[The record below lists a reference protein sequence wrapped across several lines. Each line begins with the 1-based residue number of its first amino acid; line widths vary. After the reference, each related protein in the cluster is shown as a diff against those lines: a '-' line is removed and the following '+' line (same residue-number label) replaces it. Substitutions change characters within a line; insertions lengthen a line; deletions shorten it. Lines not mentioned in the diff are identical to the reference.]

1 MSAAVDASV
10 DAAAAAKAA
19 RAARKV
25 RWAVRLGKP
34 LLSLLAWTWRV
45 EEVNTAPWRALAK
58 AGKPYILSSWH
69 GQLLAHIWANRFRGI
84 AAMISEHGDGEIIAR
99 MMVTWGFVPV
109 RGSSTRG
116 GRRALVEMVE
126 QIRGGRAFAITPDGP
141 RGPAGVLQPGV
152 LIASFKGGAPI
163 VTIRSEVSRA
173 WRLGSWDRFEIPKPF
188 AKVRIIY
195 GDPWQ
200 ATATDE
206 AAIAALTAL
215 MGPAHANVMGSAR

>member
-1 MSAAVDASV
+1 M
-10 DAAAAAKAA
+10 
-19 RAARKV
+19 
-25 RWAVRLGKP
+25 RLGKP
-34 LLSLLAWTWRV
+34 LLTLLARTWRV
-45 EEVNTAPWRALAK
+45 EEVNTAPWRELAK

-99 MMVTWGFVPV
+99 MMVTWGYVPV

-126 QIRGGRAFAITPDGP
+126 QIREGRAFAITPDGP

-163 VTIRSEVSRA
+163 VTIRSEASRA
-173 WRLGSWDRFEIPKPF
+173 WRLRSWDGFEIPKPF

-200 ATATDE
+200 APGTDDAAAAT
-206 AAIAALTAL
+206 LLAL
-215 MGPAHANVMGSAR
+215 MGPAHANLLEPVR

>member
-1 MSAAVDASV
+1 MSDLEAK
-10 DAAAAAKAA
+10 AAAKAA
-19 RAARKV
+19 KAARKV
-25 RWAVRLGKP
+25 RWAVWLGKP
-34 LLSLLAWTWRV
+34 LLTLLAWTWRV
-45 EEVNTAPWRALAK
+45 EEVNTAPWRALVKAK
-58 AGKPYILSSWH
+58 KPYILSSWH
-69 GQLLAHIWANRFRGI
+69 GQLLVHIWANRFRGI

-163 VTIRSEVSRA
+163 ITIRSEASRA
-173 WRLGSWDRFEIPKPF
+173 WRLGNWDRFEIPKPF

-200 ATATDE
+200 ATATDDE
-206 AAIAALTAL
+206 AAKELQAL
-215 MGPAHANVMGSAR
+215 MGPAHATLMAPKR

>member
-1 MSAAVDASV
+1 VSE
-10 DAAAAAKAA
+10 AAADAAKAA
-19 RAARKV
+19 KAAKAARKV

-34 LLSLLAWTWRV
+34 LLTLLAWTWRV
-45 EEVNTAPWRALAK
+45 EEVNTGPWRALAK

-69 GQLLAHIWANRFRGI
+69 GQLLVHIWANRFRNI

-99 MMVTWGFVPV
+99 MMISWGFVPV

-126 QIRGGRAFAITPDGP
+126 QIQGGRAFAITPDGP

-152 LIASFKGGAPI
+152 LIASYKGGAPI
-163 VTIRSEVSRA
+163 ITIRSEASRA
-173 WRLGSWDRFEIPKPF
+173 WRLGNWDRFEIPKPF
-188 AKVRIIY
+188 ARVRIIY

-200 ATATDE
+200 ATATDD
-206 AAIAALTAL
+206 AAAAQLLAL
-215 MGPAHANVMGSAR
+215 MGPAHATLMGPPK